1 MISQQEIDDLEVDIL
16 LLEEDSK
23 IVHEKM
29 IVCRKALTDVESSLI
44 DINITR
50 DILKEK
56 LRVTKSKK
64 VDTEMSDREND
75 IERFK
80 KILPE
85 LLGKIK
91 G

>member
-23 IVHEKM
+23 IVHKEM
-29 IVCRKALTDVESSLI
+29 VIRRKALTDVESSLI
-44 DINITR
+44 DINIAR

-56 LRVTKSKK
+56 LRVLKSKK
-64 VDTEMSDREND
+64 VDTEITDREND

-80 KILPE
+80 KVLPG
-85 LLGKIK
+85 LLAKIK